1 MNSSIAISLFD
12 WLIFIREIS
21 SRMPYAQKKNPL
33 FYFFIINMIF
43 RNTTQLKFVFFLN
56 TNHMSFSLRVYIYKV
71 GLNKEDNSFL
81 FISKRFMIFSINTLM
96 LVLGPGEDRTPW
108 KTSRPTSSG
117 RRTTRRRSRT
127 GCVKTLEQRVKTF
140 FTSKSTILAI
150 HMYMHIY

>member
-1 MNSSIAISLFD
+1 ML
-12 WLIFIREIS
+12 R
-21 SRMPYAQKKNPL
+21 KKTPL

-43 RNTTQLKFVFFLN
+43 RNTTQLKFFFFLN
-56 TNHMSFSLRVYIYKV
+56 TKHMSFSLRVYIYKV

-140 FTSKSTILAI
+140 FTSKSTILTI
-150 HMYMHIY
+150 YMYMHIY

>member
-1 MNSSIAISLFD
+1 ML
-12 WLIFIREIS
+12 R
-21 SRMPYAQKKNPL
+21 KKTPL

-56 TNHMSFSLRVYIYKV
+56 TKHMSFSLRVYIYKV

-140 FTSKSTILAI
+140 FTSKSTILTI
-150 HMYMHIY
+150 YMYMHIY

>member
-1 MNSSIAISLFD
+1 MNSSIAIILFD

-21 SRMPYAQKKNPL
+21 SRMSYAQKKKPIVL
-33 FYFFIINMIF
+33 FFYYKHDFQEY
-43 RNTTQLKFVFFLN
+43 NTIEVCLFLN
-56 TNHMSFSLRVYIYKV
+56 TKHMSFSLRVYIYKV

-140 FTSKSTILAI
+140 FTSKSTILTI
-150 HMYMHIY
+150 YMYMHIY